1 MLKLNIQ
8 RLCSGRAISNP
19 NVYLQQQG
27 FSRRFAAD
35 AAAGMLEKISF
46 ADLERLC
53 RLFQCAP
60 HDVMEWVPSAEEQNA
75 ASNPL
80 AQLIRVDPNVDLIA
94 LLNSLPYSKLEEMQ
108 KLIVEKAKK

>member
-1 MLKLNIQ
+1 L
-8 RLCSGRAISNP
+8 
-19 NVYLQQQG
+19 
-27 FSRRFAAD
+27 
-35 AAAGMLEKISF
+35 
-46 ADLERLC
+46 
-53 RLFQCAP
+53 
-60 HDVMEWVPSAEEQNA
+60 PSAEEQNA